1 MCSPRRLSPFPT
13 GVGTRRACMRGPA
26 GDQRARGPHA
36 QAALLDGGVLN
47 GGRRCLVIE
56 RKTGSRSRSRS
67 RSRSSARRDQDQ
79 DRTKQ
84 RTRHTA
90 ATRRPHHRTRLVTRC
105 GRQSSPTL
113 LGRVIGHVRFVRF
126 VTNSAGESDR
136 AVDTDSITRAR
147 TAQELS
153 ATQKT
158 EER

>member
-1 MCSPRRLSPFPT
+1 MSCD
-13 GVGTRRACMRGPA
+13 RAHDGIKIA
-26 GDQRARGPHA
+26 AHLAAHTAHGGHQKTAPHA
-36 QAALLDGGVLN
+36 LSRGVAV
-47 GGRRCLVIE
+47 RAV
-56 RKTGSRSRSRS
+56 SRQVRQVR
-67 RSRSSARRDQDQ
+67 Q
-79 DRTKQ
+79 
-84 RTRHTA
+84 
-90 ATRRPHHRTRLVTRC
+90 C
-105 GRQSSPTL
+105 GRQPSPTL